1 MFQVESLHYKSSLT
15 DVKMVYVLLWVW
27 TQAYMCS
34 PLSVKGERRGGGGGR
49 LQVSLSPVKKISR
62 NGKYSMFN
70 NIIETEFPSC
80 PYRRKFMELH
90 MLWHFT

>member
-1 MFQVESLHYKSSLT
+1 MFQVESLHYKSSLM

-34 PLSVKGERRGGGGGR
+34 PLSVKGDGGGGGGR
-49 LQVSLSPVKKISR
+49 LQVGLSPVKKISK
-62 NGKYSMFN
+62 NGKYSLFN

-80 PYRRKFMELH
+80 PYRRKFMALH
-90 MLWHFT
+90 LLWHFT

>member
-1 MFQVESLHYKSSLT
+1 MFQVESLHYKSSLM

-34 PLSVKGERRGGGGGR
+34 PLSVKGEGRGGGR
-49 LQVSLSPVKKISR
+49 LQVGLSPVKKISK
-62 NGKYSMFN
+62 NGKYSLFN

-80 PYRRKFMELH
+80 PYRRKFMALH
-90 MLWHFT
+90 LLWHFT

>member
-1 MFQVESLHYKSSLT
+1 MFQVESLHYKSSLM

-34 PLSVKGERRGGGGGR
+34 PLSVKGEGGGGGR
-49 LQVSLSPVKKISR
+49 LQVGLSPVKKISK
-62 NGKYSMFN
+62 NGKYSLFN

-80 PYRRKFMELH
+80 PYRRKFMELR